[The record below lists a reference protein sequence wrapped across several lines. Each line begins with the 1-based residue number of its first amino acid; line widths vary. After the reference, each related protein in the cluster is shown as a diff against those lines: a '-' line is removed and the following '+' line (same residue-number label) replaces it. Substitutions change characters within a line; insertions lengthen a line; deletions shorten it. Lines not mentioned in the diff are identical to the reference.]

1 MVQRVR
7 KAVLP
12 VAGLGTRF
20 LPATKVIPKEM
31 IPVIDKPVVQYA
43 IEEARAAGIEEF
55 IFVTA
60 DGKESIAN
68 HFYPHPVLEQSL
80 EEKGQLAELKL
91 VRAATLPPGSVHM
104 VKHHNPLGL
113 GHAVWCA
120 WRVIGNEPFAVILA
134 DDLIE
139 GVPGAME
146 QMVKLF
152 DETHTSVLGVETVA
166 PEETGSYGIVKVAP
180 DARGHQQVEH
190 IVEKPRPEVA
200 PSNLAVVGRYILT
213 PRIFDKL
220 VNTTAGAG
228 GEIQLTDGIAALM
241 KDEPV
246 LALPFKGVRYD
257 CGSKLGYLKAT
268 VNYGLQHHEVG
279 AEFAAYLQSLVKN

>member
-1 MVQRVR
+1 MLCAR
-7 KAVLP
+7 
-12 VAGLGTRF
+12 
-20 LPATKVIPKEM
+20 
-31 IPVIDKPVVQYA
+31 PVVGDA
-43 IEEARAAGIEEF
+43 
-55 IFVTA
+55 
-60 DGKESIAN
+60 
-68 HFYPHPVLEQSL
+68 
-80 EEKGQLAELKL
+80 
-91 VRAATLPPGSVHM
+91 
-104 VKHHNPLGL
+104 
-113 GHAVWCA
+113 
-120 WRVIGNEPFAVILA
+120 PFAVILA

-139 GVPGAME
+139 GAPGAME

-190 IVEKPRPEVA
+190 IVEKPRPEAA

-246 LALPFKGVRYD
+246 LALPFRV
-257 CGSKLGYLKAT
+257 CVTTAAPLGYLKAT

-279 AEFAAYLQSLVKN
+279 AEFAAYLQSLARN